1 MKTFKSILSPKREAG
16 RDRPAAFTLI
26 ELLVVIAIIAILA
39 AMLLPALAK
48 AKLKATQAACM
59 SNQKQL
65 GLAYTMYASEQA
77 DKIVGLTVSSSGWT
91 VLPAGGFWTA
101 PNISGMTQAAA
112 LVATQNALKNANP
125 LFPYAPNPA
134 AYHCP
139 GDTRTTLQVGSGWA
153 YDSYSKSENAGGESY
168 GNFWGQGTSTTDSG
182 GTYAKLAQIKNSSS
196 TFIFVEDT
204 DSRGHNEGTFVLSW
218 NGSPNSPYSFTW
230 VDPPAMYHGNVDTF
244 AFGDGHAEGHKWL
257 DSATVK
263 AGKAA
268 ASGSSTGFNFSGPTS
283 GPDYL
288 FMFNNFRFPNWH

>member
-125 LFPYAPNPA
+125 LFP
-134 AYHCP
+134 
-139 GDTRTTLQVGSGWA
+139 
-153 YDSYSKSENAGGESY
+153 
-168 GNFWGQGTSTTDSG
+168 
-182 GTYAKLAQIKNSSS
+182 
-196 TFIFVEDT
+196 
-204 DSRGHNEGTFVLSW
+204 
-218 NGSPNSPYSFTW
+218 
-230 VDPPAMYHGNVDTF
+230 
-244 AFGDGHAEGHKWL
+244 
-257 DSATVK
+257 
-263 AGKAA
+263 
-268 ASGSSTGFNFSGPTS
+268 
-283 GPDYL
+283 
-288 FMFNNFRFPNWH
+288 

>member
-1 MKTFKSILSPKREAG
+1 MKPLNPSLPGPLADRRRGPAG
-16 RDRPAAFTLI
+16 FTLI

-65 GLAYTMYASEQA
+65 GLGYQMYATELG
-77 DKIVGLTVSSSGWT
+77 DKIVGLTVSGGNWT
-91 VLPAGGFWTA
+91 VLPAGGFWT
-101 PNISGMTQAAA
+101 PTSVSGMTQDQA
-112 LVATQNALKNANP
+112 LTTTQAALKNANP
-125 LFPYAPNPA
+125 LFPYVPNPG

-139 GDTRTTLQVGSGWA
+139 GDTRMSRPVGSGWA
-153 YDSYSKSENAGGESY
+153 YDSYSRSQNAGGESY

-182 GTYAKLAQIKNSSS
+182 GTYSKVSQIKNSSA

-204 DSRGHNEGTFVLSW
+204 DSRGYNQGTFVLQW

-244 AFGDGHAEGHKWL
+244 SFADGHSEGHKWL
-257 DSATVK
+257 NSATIA
-263 AGKAA
+263 AGKQAA
-268 ASGSSTGFNFSGPTS
+268 TGTGSFNFTGPTS
-283 GPDYL
+283 GPDYQ
-288 FMFNNFRFPNWH
+288 FIFQNFRFPNWH